1 MVKMKCENCGSHI
14 RKGDIY
20 CSTCGMEI
28 LSSEYKPLQKKYMNE
43 NYNNEDQS
51 YVKSK
56 NYYKPNTIKYE
67 SRHDHNYEETKH
79 SSGWLPIILF
89 LVLILMI
96 GFVIGL
102 IMFTS
107 NIQSTP

>member
-1 MVKMKCENCGSHI
+1 MIKMKCENCGGQI

-20 CSTCGMEI
+20 CSTCGMEV
-28 LSSEYKPLQKKYMNE
+28 LSSKYKPLQKKYMSEDYSNE
-43 NYNNEDQS
+43 EHDHDRNDDYYEPETTEYEGNYNG
-51 YVKSK
+51 Y
-56 NYYKPNTIKYE
+56 
-67 SRHDHNYEETKH
+67 YEETKR

-96 GFVIGL
+96 GFVMGL

-107 NIQSTP
+107 NITTP